1 MPCYSYP
8 VINGG
13 FPCGSC
19 LFASGYPGSVLSDRF
34 PLGSGWDHS
43 GCSAQSM
50 QAICLLPFKKNR
62 KDVLMSI
69 DTQCFFLGC
78 GAGFLPLLAVYAT
91 CKSQELWDEKQAR
104 ELRSKG
110 ERCDYEIE
118 FTANFIPDFPFR
130 LPWADKG
137 VT

>member
-1 MPCYSYP
+1 
-8 VINGG
+8 
-13 FPCGSC
+13 
-19 LFASGYPGSVLSDRF
+19 
-34 PLGSGWDHS
+34 
-43 GCSAQSM
+43 M

-78 GAGFLPLLAVYAT
+78 GAGFLPILAVYAT

-110 ERCDYEIE
+110 ERCNYEIE